1 MPDGRV
7 LAITANGYEAG
18 KVKQDNRKLM
28 VFTVDEVG
36 VVLEKWLKENQSR
49 TLVDEAKDIF
59 PGAVI
64 ESIVKNKV
72 LIDDEV
78 PF

>member
-1 MPDGRV
+1 
-7 LAITANGYEAG
+7 
-18 KVKQDNRKLM
+18 M